1 MQTRYLTVLD
11 VIALN
16 DEILRRSG
24 ETPLPVR
31 DEGGLESA
39 LMRPQMAAHYENA
52 DLITQA
58 AVLIAGVALAHAFV
72 DGSKRTALAFVD
84 GNKRTA
90 LAVGTIFL
98 ALNGLQIVSEPGALG
113 RQIEAIVNR
122 AGRLDEAT
130 TQFSEW
136 MRPRMRQMQE

>member
-1 MQTRYLTVLD
+1 MQIRYLTVLD

-24 ETPLPVR
+24 EPPLPVC

-72 DGSKRTALAFVD
+72 DG
-84 GNKRTA
+84 NKRTA
-90 LAVGTIFL
+90 LAAGTVVL
-98 ALNGLQIVSEPGALG
+98 ALNGLQVASEPGAFG
-113 RQIEAIVNR
+113 RQIEALVDR
-122 AGRLDEAT
+122 SGRLDEAT
-130 TQFSEW
+130 TQFIAW
-136 MRPRMRQMQE
+136 MRPRTRQV

>member
-72 DGSKRTALAFVD
+72 DG
-84 GNKRTA
+84 NKRTA

-98 ALNGLQIVSEPGALG
+98 ALNGLQIVSEPGTLG

-130 TQFSEW
+130 TQFIEW

>member
-1 MQTRYLTVLD
+1 MQIRYLTVLD

-24 ETPLPVR
+24 EPPLPVR

-39 LMRPQMAAHYENA
+39 LMRAQMAAHYEGA

-58 AVLIAGVALAHAFV
+58 AVLMVGVALAHAFM
-72 DGSKRTALAFVD
+72 D

-90 LAVGTIFL
+90 LAAGTVFL
-98 ALNGLQIVSEPGALG
+98 ALNGLQIASEPGVFG
-113 RQIEAIVNR
+113 RQIEAIVNH
-122 AGRLDEAT
+122 AGQLDERT
-130 TQFSEW
+130 RTFIEW
-136 MRPRMRQMQE
+136 MRLRTRQV

>member
-16 DEILRRSG
+16 NEILRRSG
-24 ETPLPVR
+24 EAPLPTR

-39 LMRPQMAAHYENA
+39 LMRPQMASHYDNA

-58 AVLIAGVALAHAFV
+58 AVLMAGVAHAH
-72 DGSKRTALAFVD
+72 AFVD

-90 LAVGTIFL
+90 LAAGTVFL
-98 ALNGLQIVSEPGALG
+98 ALNGLQVVSEPGAFG
-113 RQIEAIVNR
+113 RQIEVLVNR
-122 AGRLDEAT
+122 QGRLDEAT
-130 TQFSEW
+130 TQFVEW
-136 MRPRMRQMQE
+136 LRPRTRRM

>member
-1 MQTRYLTVLD
+1 
-11 VIALN
+11 
-16 DEILRRSG
+16 G
-24 ETPLPVR
+24 ETPLPVH

-58 AVLIAGVALAHAFV
+58 TVLIAGVALAH
-72 DGSKRTALAFVD
+72 AFVD

-98 ALNGLQIVSEPGALG
+98 ALNGLRVVSEPGALG

-122 AGRLDEAT
+122 TGRLDEAT
-130 TQFSEW
+130 SQFSEW
-136 MRPRMRQMQE
+136 MRSRTRQV

>member
-72 DGSKRTALAFVD
+72 DG
-84 GNKRTA
+84 NKRTA

-98 ALNGLQIVSEPGALG
+98 ALNGLQIVSEPGTLG